1 MCFSPELDL
10 VLDWS
15 LVVFHSALTL
25 FNLTGWIWRR
35 TRPLHLMVI
44 GLTFLSW
51 LGLGMFLG
59 WGYCPFTDWHWQ
71 VKTRL
76 GETGLP
82 DSYIKYYLDK
92 LSGVDLN
99 ALAVD
104 VATVSL
110 ASAALLLSCWLN
122 WRDYKAEKLRV

>member
-1 MCFSPELDL
+1 MDP

-25 FNLTGWIWRR
+25 FNLTGWMWRR
-35 TRPLHLMVI
+35 TRSLHLMVI

-51 LGLGMFLG
+51 LGLGMFFG

-99 ALAVD
+99 ELAVD